1 MEKTL
6 HRFEVKYF
14 QVMDEQGK
22 VDATLK
28 PKLSDDELVK
38 LYRLMVLTRR
48 YDEKALKLQ
57 RQGRMGVFASCQGQ
71 EAAQVGSAY
80 ALRQEDWLVPSYRE
94 HGAWITRGLPIEKLY
109 QAWTGDER
117 CEAPPQGINVFTPS
131 IPIGSQNLHAVGI
144 AYAMKVRKEKAAVM
158 VYFGDGATS
167 EGETLEAMNFA
178 GAWNCPVVFLCQ
190 NNQYAISTRNDK
202 ETRAESFAQKA
213 IAFGF
218 EGIQVDG
225 NDILAVYK
233 AASEAM
239 EKARQGKGPTLIE
252 CMTYRMSDH
261 TTSDDAKKY
270 RPPEELEAW
279 KKRDPIDRLKKYM
292 ESVKVWDAKKEEA
305 LQAEIMAQVEAAVE
319 AMEKAEKPRPEE
331 MFDYVF
337 EKPTPLMQEHREY
350 VMELRKK

>member
-1 MEKTL
+1 M
-6 HRFEVKYF
+6 
-14 QVMDEQGK
+14 
-22 VDATLK
+22 
-28 PKLSDDELVK
+28 
-38 LYRLMVLTRR
+38 
-48 YDEKALKLQ
+48 
-57 RQGRMGVFASCQGQ
+57 
-71 EAAQVGSAY
+71 
-80 ALRQEDWLVPSYRE
+80 
-94 HGAWITRGLPIEKLY
+94 
-109 QAWTGDER
+109 
-117 CEAPPQGINVFTPS
+117 FTPS

-144 AYAMKVRKEKAAVM
+144 AYAIKVRKEKAAVM

-202 ETRAESFAQKA
+202 ETKAESFAQKA

-225 NDILAVYK
+225 NDILGVYK